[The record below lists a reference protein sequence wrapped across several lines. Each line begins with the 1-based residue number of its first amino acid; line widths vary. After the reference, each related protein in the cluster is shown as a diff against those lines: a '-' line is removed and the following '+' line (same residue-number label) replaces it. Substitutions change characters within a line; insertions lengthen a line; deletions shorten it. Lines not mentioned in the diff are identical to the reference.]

1 MKRKLLVLSIL
12 IGLFVLVCSV
22 SAYGETIVASGTAR
36 GGCPWRVNSDKELVF
51 GSPGGTYV
59 LGPYVVFNSNAD
71 GVMGYTSYDIPWAY
85 TYINLG
91 KVSTVRFEG
100 NVRLVGGLANRDK
113 SWLSDNRGT
122 QNYGYI
128 SSIDYT
134 NATGVGSTDYS
145 GFFTTARGVSGLP
158 VDQFPGTGVTK
169 FCYTFSGN
177 QTNMQ
182 NLVSQLD
189 TSSGRYFLGTFHAY
203 SPSSRSVDVSS
214 WDMSHAVNIS
224 TMFSF
229 AGLSSINVT
238 GWDVSN
244 VKQMSHVFSNNSW
257 LQSLNLSD
265 WDTSSALNMSG
276 MFGGCENLRNLNI
289 SNFNTS
295 NVLDMN
301 YMFAYCKRFT
311 SLDLT
316 HFNTNKVK
324 NMSRM
329 FDNCIA
335 LKSLDVSTW
344 DTASLENMSR
354 MFGDCRSLTSLDVNH
369 FDTDHVTD
377 MSYVFNNCYTLRS
390 LNVSNWNTANVTNM
404 AGMFTG
410 CSGISELNVSNFD
423 VSNVTNMS
431 TMFKNCS
438 KITELDLSSWNTSNA
453 TNMTDMFR
461 DCTYL
466 KSVTLGEE
474 FSFKGNGITNVN
486 QQCKLPDVKTYSQGH
501 YYSGKWIS
509 ADGQFGPYTAEEL
522 RDNYTPEMAG
532 TWVWE
537 TTDPIELS
545 FAAPEEAAGSMIGAM
560 VLTEYDY
567 TIPTCR
573 YGIYDYTFLYWD
585 DGQGH
590 QYEDEGIIEAWTY
603 PRGSHVTLT
612 AVFQKNEHPVMM
624 EDGSFEFSIKAGVT
638 AVFDELP
645 SGTSCYVY
653 EKTESGW
660 ILIKEVNSSGVIEAL
675 DTMASA
681 FLNEYRDGSLAV
693 QFVGMKNFDNEP
705 ALNGEYSFVLLDA
718 DEKILQVK
726 DNIDGGAIIF
736 DPIVYTADDS
746 GEHTYIIRELVTDKE
761 GVDFDLHD
769 EIVCVTVG
777 VNAPEVS
784 TVAHTDNISD
794 DGNKLA
800 DYVSN
805 QYYTKVVTVPGAT
818 ALHVEVTYTNPRG
831 NFWIWQGA
839 HDEVH
844 TRVYNGEFNPNTA
857 YKTYYSQSGKDQE
870 YLHDTFDV
878 AGDSLSI
885 LYYSYGYSSSQG
897 YYPNGPY
904 SDMVNYGYYMTIS
917 AGDLETNVE
926 YDDDG
931 VIFNNSS
938 RPGLLFLAKHSID
951 DNVVPDSFYYDI
963 ELANEYGQAYVPDD
977 GVLNYERRDGAP
989 EDYSDLQIPIEKPT
1003 YTLTVNHIYYGA
1015 SDRNMTETFEL
1026 PYMGAFT
1033 LDERLFD
1040 DCVCI
1045 NVDDTHLLKDGHSY
1059 KGAMGATDHTVTFK
1073 YSTATT
1079 VTGTVEWSDQNNL
1092 RGLRPDTFDIKLT
1105 SSGNVIASQSV
1116 SVADQMD
1123 DNANVWQLVFEGV
1136 PQYDTQGRSITWYP
1150 SYNLPANYQSG
1161 NSSGGLD
1168 ILFTT
1173 ATRHGKYRG
1182 VNYAIFSD
1190 YEVDIG
1196 RAVMPQ
1202 TYTAAVSQYASQWP
1216 WYSDRA
1222 NITKCRFIGEV
1233 NGNGAMTSMFAD
1245 CAVLTEV
1252 DSTKFNTANATN
1264 LASMFSNCK
1273 LLTTLDTSNFET
1285 SSVTNMANMFYNC
1298 SALTALDVSGF
1309 DTANVTNMSQMFY
1322 NCKVVPE
1329 LNVSGWDT
1337 TNVVNMASMFSGCSK
1352 VEALDVS
1359 HFKTS
1364 NVTTMAS
1371 MFSNCSKLTALD
1383 VSGFD
1388 TSNVTNMSGMFSS
1401 CSNVTSLD
1409 VSHFNTAGVTSMSSM
1424 FSFCTKLA
1432 SLDVSHFTTSNVTNM
1447 ASMFYGCSSLP
1458 SLNVS
1463 NFDTTQ
1469 VTNMYAMFYN
1479 CRGLTNLDVT
1489 NFTTSNVTSMS
1500 TMFGG
1505 CSGLTSLDVTGFDT
1519 AKVTSMYMMFYDCS
1533 GLTSL
1538 DVSSFNT
1545 SNVTSMGSMF
1555 SRCSGL
1561 TSLTVSNF
1569 DTTKV
1574 TGMGQMF
1581 SGCSGLTS
1589 LDVTSFVTT
1598 NVTDMSSMFMNCS
1611 GLSSIDVS
1619 HFVTS
1624 KVTTMNSMFNGC
1636 SGLTSLDVTGFD
1648 TSKATSMSYMFA
1660 GCSGLTSLNL
1670 LGFDTSK
1677 VTSFAYMFS
1686 GDTGLT
1692 SLDLSAFNSAN
1703 VTSMTSMFAG
1713 CDQLAT
1719 VYVSDLWVTTKVT
1732 ANNSKNMFDGCVTL
1746 VGGNG
1751 TPYDASHLDKTYACV
1766 DSTSTPGYF
1775 TYKSH

>member
-1 MKRKLLVLSIL
+1 M
-12 IGLFVLVCSV
+12 
-22 SAYGETIVASGTAR
+22 
-36 GGCPWRVNSDKELVF
+36 F
-51 GSPGGTYV
+51 GSPGGTYT
-59 LGPYVVFNSNAD
+59 LGPQYVWQFDNTTGKRTRTTNYQPA
-71 GVMGYTSYDIPWAY
+71 WAY
-85 TYINLG
+85 NYINMG
-91 KVSTVRFEG
+91 QVDYVRFEG
-100 NVRLVGGLANRDK
+100 TVKLVGNLSNEVG
-113 SWLSDNRGT
+113 WLSDNRGS
-122 QNYGYI
+122 QNFGHI
-128 SSIDYT
+128 KHIDYT
-134 NATGVGSTDYS
+134 NATGIGSTNY
-145 GFFTTARGVSGLP
+145 GGVFSDVFDPKGYG
-158 VDQFPGTGVTK
+158 DRFPGTGVTN
-169 FCYTFSGN
+169 FCETFYYAEG
-177 QTNMQ
+177 
-182 NLVSQLD
+182 LYDYISQLD
-189 TSSGRYFLGTFHAY
+189 TSSGKYFVNTFRSY
-203 SPSSRSVDVSS
+203 RGSSVDVSH
-214 WDMSHAVNIS
+214 WDMSHAITIEGMFRSAQFRSLNLS
-224 TMFSF
+224 T
-229 AGLSSINVT
+229 
-238 GWDVSN
+238 WDVSN
-244 VKQMSHVFSNNSW
+244 VKQMNTVFYESW
-257 LQSLNLSD
+257 LSSIDLSNWDTSNALNMRMMFYHSSSLRTANLTGFDTSKVTDMSYMFGYCNNLSNLD
-265 WDTSSALNMSG
+265 VSFFNTSKVENMRNMFQNCKQLRSLDLSRWDTSSLQNMAYMFNEATGLQNLNLSNFDTRRVTDMSSTFSGCSGLRSLNMSNWDTSSVTNMSG
-276 MFGGCENLRNLNI
+276 MFNGC
-289 SNFNTS
+289 S
-295 NVLDMN
+295 NV
-301 YMFAYCKRFT
+301 
-311 SLDLT
+311 
-316 HFNTNKVK
+316 
-324 NMSRM
+324 
-329 FDNCIA
+329 
-335 LKSLDVSTW
+335 
-344 DTASLENMSR
+344 
-354 MFGDCRSLTSLDVNH
+354 
-369 FDTDHVTD
+369 
-377 MSYVFNNCYTLRS
+377 
-390 LNVSNWNTANVTNM
+390 
-404 AGMFTG
+404 
-410 CSGISELNVSNFD
+410 SELNVNHFD

-438 KITELDLSSWNTSNA
+438 KITELDLSNWDTSNA
-453 TNMTDMFR
+453 TNMTDMFS

-486 QQCKLPDVKTYSQGH
+486 QQCKLPTVPTYSQGH

-509 ADGQFGPYTAEEL
+509 ADGLFGPYTAEEL

-537 TTDPIELS
+537 STDPIELN

-585 DGQGH
+585 DGQGN
-590 QYEDEGIIEAWTY
+590 QYDDEGVIEAWTY

-624 EDGSFEFSIKAGVT
+624 EDGSFEFSLKAGVT

-653 EKTESGW
+653 EHTESGW
-660 ILIKEVNSSGVIEAL
+660 VLIKEVNSSGVIESL

-681 FLNEYRDGSLAV
+681 FLNEYQEGSLAV
-693 QFVGMKNFDNEP
+693 QFVGLKNFDHEP
-705 ALNGEYSFVLLDA
+705 ALNGEYSFVLLDTN
-718 DEKILQVK
+718 EKILQVK

-769 EIVCVTVG
+769 EIVHVTVG

-805 QYYTKVVTVPGAT
+805 QRYSKIITVPDAKS
-818 ALHVEVTYTNPRG
+818 LHVRLKYTNVRG
-831 NFWIWQGA
+831 PFYIWAGA
-839 HDEVH
+839 HNEVL
-844 TRVYNGEFNPNTA
+844 TESFSASCNTSVQSPSNPGG
-857 YKTYYSQSGKDQE
+857 YYRYFPYQSGKDQE
-870 YLHDTFDV
+870 YLYDEFDIS
-878 AGDSLSI
+878 GDSLSI
-885 LYYSYGYSSSQG
+885 WYYSYAYDASQG

-904 SDMVNYGYYMTIS
+904 SDIVNYGYYMTIS
-917 AGDLETNVE
+917 AGDLEANVE

-938 RPGLLFLAKHSID
+938 RPGLLFLAKHSVD

-963 ELANEYGQAYVPDD
+963 ELADEYGQTYVPDD

-1040 DCVCI
+1040 GCVCI
-1045 NVDDTHLLKDGHSY
+1045 DVDDTHLLQDGHSY
-1059 KGAMGATDHTVTFK
+1059 KGAMGAADHTVTFK

-1105 SSGNVIASQSV
+1105 SNGNTLVSQSV
-1116 SVADQMD
+1116 SAANQMD

-1161 NSSGGLD
+1161 NSNGGLD

-1264 LASMFSNCK
+1264 LVSMFSNCK

-1309 DTANVTNMSQMFY
+1309 DTANVVNMSQMFY

-1329 LNVSGWDT
+1329 LNVSDWDT
-1337 TNVVNMASMFSGCSK
+1337 TNVVNMASMFYNCSK
-1352 VEALDVS
+1352 VEVLDVS
-1359 HFKTS
+1359 HFNTS

-1371 MFSNCSKLTALD
+1371 MFYGCSKLTALD

-1388 TSNVTNMSGMFSS
+1388 TSKVTNMSGMFSS
-1401 CSNVTSLD
+1401 CSNVTGLD
-1409 VSHFNTAGVTSMSSM
+1409 VSHFNTASVTNMGSM

-1447 ASMFYGCSSLP
+1447 SSMFFGCSGLS

-1489 NFTTSNVTSMS
+1489 NFNTSNVTSMS
-1500 TMFGG
+1500 TMFSG

-1519 AKVTSMYMMFYDCS
+1519 AKVTSTYMMFYDCS

-1538 DVSSFNT
+1538 NVSGFNT

-1574 TGMGQMF
+1574 TSMSQMF
-1581 SGCSGLTS
+1581 NGCSGLTS

-1624 KVTTMNSMFNGC
+1624 KVTAMNSMFNGC

-1732 ANNSKNMFDGCVTL
+1732 ANNSKNMFDGCVAL

-1751 TPYDASHLDKTYACV
+1751 TSYDASHLDKTYACV
-1766 DSTSTPGYF
+1766 DSTGAPGYF